1 MQVGI
6 VVKLTTVLSAF
17 ILVTLAVPARA
28 IDAQELAAAAAS
40 YEDGAAAQQ
49 LEDRIADLIEAG
61 DKVGLKALAT
71 QIEREDGPFLEA
83 LAAFQEQS
91 EPGAEEVEPAASDEF
106 ARLAM
111 AMGSCHQAN
120 IALRTIVLLVSAGEA
135 EPIVRSGLVMIDGS
149 EIDSTYASLIHICE
163 KVKKLPAHRP
173 RIGSRCVFTG
183 VCGDDPDMTGEVGRS
198 SGTSGHDQAD
208 GRRSR

>member
-1 MQVGI
+1 MRI
-6 VVKLTTVLSAF
+6 ALKFAAVLSAF
-17 ILVTLAVPARA
+17 IVVALAGPASTM
-28 IDAQELAAAAAS
+28 DTQELTTAAAC

-135 EPIVRSGLVMIDGS
+135 EPIVRRGLVMIDGS

-173 RIGSRCVFTG
+173 RIGSRCVSTG
-183 VCGDDPDMTGEVGRS
+183 VCDDDPDMN
-198 SGTSGHDQAD
+198 
-208 GRRSR
+208 